1 MLEKPKFL
9 QGVYSFTGRGLEL
22 PQSLSMPA
30 VYKVPFDKRSQ
41 MVYFRA
47 GNSSA
52 ELIYVVLMRDGK
64 PMRYFPL
71 GARSA
76 THVPLAV
83 VEDLHPDT
91 SLEVQFAAPAG
102 TSGSLILDIGFTEF

>member
-1 MLEKPKFL
+1 LKNPNSCKACIT
-9 QGVYSFTGRGLEL
+9 SPGRGLDL
-22 PQSLSMPA
+22 PQSFATPVL
-30 VYKVPFDKRSQ
+30 YKVPFDKRSQ

-64 PMRYFPL
+64 AMRYFPL
-71 GARSA
+71 GAKSA

-83 VEDLHPDT
+83 LEDLHPDT
-91 SLEVQFAAPAG
+91 LMEVLLAAPTG

>member
-1 MLEKPKFL
+1 MLENPKFL
-9 QGVYSFTGRGLEL
+9 QGVYNFTGRGLDL
-22 PQSLSMPA
+22 PQSFATPVL
-30 VYKVPFDKRSQ
+30 YKVPFDKRSQ

-64 PMRYFPL
+64 AMRYFPL
-71 GARSA
+71 GAKSA

-83 VEDLHPDT
+83 LEDLHPDT
-91 SLEVQFAAPAG
+91 LMEVLLAAPTG